1 MSNTNIEQMKKLIEE
16 KKKKS
21 TQQGKAGSTTSKT
34 NSGPSKGFKSMK
46 RAGSLNKQNLL
57 GFY

>member
-34 NSGPSKGFKSMK
+34 NSGPVAAQLDP
-46 RAGSLNKQNLL
+46 RHD
-57 GFY
+57 

>member
-21 TQQGKAGSTTSKT
+21 TQQGKIGSTDNKT

-46 RAGSLNKQNLL
+46 RAGSLNK
-57 GFY
+57 

>member
-21 TQQGKAGSTTSKT
+21 TKQGKGGSRTSKT
-34 NSGPSKGFKSMK
+34 NECPDKGFKRMK
-46 RAGSLNKQNLL
+46 KAGSLNK
-57 GFY
+57 

>member
-21 TQQGKAGSTTSKT
+21 TQQGKLGRTANKV
-34 NSGPSKGFKSMK
+34 NSGPSKGFKSMQT
-46 RAGSLNKQNLL
+46 AGSLNK
-57 GFY
+57 

>member
-1 MSNTNIEQMKKLIEE
+1 MSNTSIEQMKKIIEE

-21 TQQGKAGSTTSKT
+21 TQQGKVGSTANKA

-46 RAGSLNKQNLL
+46 RAGSLNK
-57 GFY
+57 

>member
-1 MSNTNIEQMKKLIEE
+1 MSNTSIEQMKKLIEE

-21 TQQGKAGSTTSKT
+21 TQQGKAGSTTNKT

-46 RAGSLNKQNLL
+46 RAGSLNK
-57 GFY
+57 

>member
-1 MSNTNIEQMKKLIEE
+1 MKKEIKENILIALEKIEE

-21 TQQGKAGSTTSKT
+21 TQQGKAGSTTNKT

-46 RAGSLNKQNLL
+46 RAGSLNK
-57 GFY
+57 